1 MVREDVIVL
10 AVLVAAVLLA
20 AADLAR
26 ISRDGEP
33 RPAPAAVERVAAGFP
48 PVP

>member
-1 MVREDVIVL
+1 MAREDLIVL

-26 ISRDGEP
+26 IGSDADP
-33 RPAPAAVERVAAGFP
+33 SPAPPVAERVAADFRLAP
-48 PVP
+48 